1 VSVNYLSNLLKRGV
15 MKFKLGILKKP
26 EHMADDEAYIN
37 YYNHG
42 AAEPEEHPD
51 KSRQY
56 LHSGVVKY
64 KCPMGCEDDKTY
76 DSPGNCPVCNM
87 KLVPARKLLN
97 EPVGNKIVK

>member
-1 VSVNYLSNLLKRGV
+1 

-26 EHMADDEAYIN
+26 EHMADDEAYTS

-42 AAEPEEHPD
+42 AAAPEEHPH
-51 KSRQY
+51 KSRQES
-56 LHSGVVKY
+56 LSGEVKY

-76 DSPGNCPVCNM
+76 DSPANCPVCNM
-87 KLVPARKLLN
+87 KLVPVKQLLS